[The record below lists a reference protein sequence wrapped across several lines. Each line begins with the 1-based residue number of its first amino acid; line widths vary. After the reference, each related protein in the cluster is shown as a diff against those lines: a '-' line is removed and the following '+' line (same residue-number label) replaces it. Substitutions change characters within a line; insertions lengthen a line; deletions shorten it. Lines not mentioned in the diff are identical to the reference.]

1 MLMPLPKV
9 TCTGFAIIIIII
21 IIIIIMIVRS
31 HTFNIL
37 SSSEWA

>member
-9 TCTGFAIIIIII
+9 TCTGFAIAIIIII
-21 IIIIIMIVRS
+21 IIIIIVRS